1 MMVKYERTFNGKK
14 FTMVGVSRAPAVGRY
29 KTRSEARKAGSS
41 FPNRMKRIVPKK
53 SGGKTFGFNLYVGP
67 KK

>member
-1 MMVKYERTFNGKK
+1 MAKYERSFNGKK
-14 FTMVGVSRAPAVGRY
+14 FTMVGTSRAPAVGRY
-29 KTRSEARKAGSS
+29 KTRSDAKKAASS

-67 KK
+67 RK